1 MVTVIN
7 TQAKSITVL
16 EEKLLTKANDHQIS
30 DSYSRISDSFNF
42 TDPDLSKLMLAQ
54 QKEKPLPELTGDLI
68 QDNSNRICNKVGAL
82 SLVIETIYK
91 KNKDW
96 ETKLNKVENE
106 CAKKV
111 SKEEVKEKLGKTKRK
126 INTNMEDFKNKLN
139 KKVDDI
145 DKKIGVNMSQLEI
158 LVKDV
163 EKKTIWKI
171 QDCEALLQKRINNE
185 YVDSSCKNLED
196 RLRKEVRY
204 Y

>member
-106 CAKKV
+106 CAKKM

-126 INTNMEDFKNKLN
+126 INTNLEDFKNKLN

-196 RLRKEVRY
+196 RLRKEV
-204 Y
+204 